1 MAEISEDWEALLG
14 PGIELLGLDREE
26 SDSSVRLVARYRFVG
41 KVRVST
47 ATGETVVAAH
57 AALRERL
64 VFDRVR
70 LGFEA
75 VAWRS
80 QGLEVQPSAG
90 RALVS
95 ETAWRC
101 GIESFTSAAATIR
114 SCSPSVSCNATHD
127 LRQGGVTRLDGILA
141 CVGDA
146 RSSPLRSGGS
156 C

>member
-1 MAEISEDWEALLG
+1 MSEADDRYLAEISQDCEALLG

-26 SDSSVRLVARYRFVG
+26 THATVRLVAHYRFVG
-41 KVRVST
+41 KIRESA

-80 QGLEVQPSAG
+80 
-90 RALVS
+90 
-95 ETAWRC
+95 
-101 GIESFTSAAATIR
+101 
-114 SCSPSVSCNATHD
+114 
-127 LRQGGVTRLDGILA
+127 
-141 CVGDA
+141 
-146 RSSPLRSGGS
+146 
-156 C
+156 